1 MSSTSISLPSKPSNT
16 TSSTTTVAANLSFMA
31 AQQPFNDALPLLHHP
46 LPHHHHHA
54 QNQNTAHRLANHA
67 LLPPLDIHNTRF
79 SNKFA
84 LSSAGNTA
92 NMGTATLNSP
102 SAAFAALGFGGTRI
116 HGQSGLGISANALVD
131 HHPDGV
137 AALSDM
143 FENGLSLNVNG
154 SVMEKSAS
162 DGGWM
167 CSSARCLAHN
177 LSSSS
182 QCYVTS
188 NPSTPPRS
196 ASSTSSTFSFPPSPS
211 STTSLGS
218 GFMFTKPQPHI
229 APRVNHQHQHQHHS
243 SGGALSGGTSLGLVF
258 GGKTLYSTPAPP
270 PPTLPAPTQLQLA
283 GSNGL
288 ALGGGSQFVG
298 GNGPLTTGNFQ
309 PQIPL
314 LALPP
319 HLHPTRPQPQPQP
332 NAPLAQHPN
341 PLLSLASLT
350 NILAPSG
357 LRLSQG
363 GRVRNVCPDSN
374 NPVLMFWPDNEPLPV
389 LSQCRPPLPV
399 DYTKTTRETV
409 QGVGAN
415 GLPPILNTGNVG
427 PMEKQPLDWT
437 CGVCKYINWRRR
449 KVCQCCFPYAPG
461 NEPPANHEDKIKIIS
476 ALLTAS
482 SSAPGP
488 FNGNALTPTSTIP
501 SLVPPPALQPNLV
514 QQQQQ
519 LLQMQIQLQ
528 IQKAQAQ
535 LNLFT
540 QQQQQRLA
548 MGGNAWTSSPSS
560 EMGGS
565 SGAGSPF
572 VPSTGASNLINSS
585 TSTLNLNT
593 AIAKPATPSSSL
605 GALPQSQSTPS
616 PLSVFSTT
624 KRSIWAMDSQGATA
638 SSSPVPSSSSSGSP
652 SSSPGV
658 DPEATVKLGGNSG
671 WFPGQA
677 TAAGNKFGEIGSGKA
692 VAGGVARKAS
702 LQLPSLAQFDF
713 GVGGGAASPA
723 SATSRTGSPAVFG
736 QNYHLP
742 SSSSA
747 SSLSSLG
754 MGLGNGSFGLG
765 RQVGSSNSGPTL
777 F

>member
-1 MSSTSISLPSKPSNT
+1 MSSTTISLPSKPSTT
-16 TSSTTTVAANLSFMA
+16 TSSATTTAANLSFMA

-46 LPHHHHHA
+46 LPHHHHHT

-67 LLPPLDIHNTRF
+67 LLPPLDIHTTRF

-84 LSSAGNTA
+84 LSSTGNTA
-92 NMGTATLNSP
+92 NMGMATTATLNSP
-102 SAAFAALGFGGTRI
+102 CAAFAALGFGGTRI
-116 HGQSGLGISANALVD
+116 HGQSGLGISASSVVD

-154 SVMEKSAS
+154 AVMEKNAP
-162 DGGWM
+162 DGGWI
-167 CSSARCLAHN
+167 
-177 LSSSS
+177 
-182 QCYVTS
+182 TS

-229 APRVNHQHQHQHHS
+229 APRVNHQHQHQS
-243 SGGALSGGTSLGLVF
+243 TGGALSGGTSLGLVF

-270 PPTLPAPTQLQLA
+270 PPTLPTAAQLQLA
-283 GSNGL
+283 NPSGL
-288 ALGGGSQFVG
+288 GLGGGSQFVG
-298 GNGPLTTGNFQ
+298 GNGPLTAGNLQ

-319 HLHPTRPQPQPQP
+319 HLHPTRPQPQP
-332 NAPLAQHPN
+332 NTPLAQHPN

-389 LSQCRPPLPV
+389 LSQCRPPLPA
-399 DYTKTTRETV
+399 DFTKTTRETV

-461 NEPPANHEDKIKIIS
+461 NEPPANHEDKMKIIS

-482 SSAPGP
+482 SSASGP
-488 FNGNALTPTSTIP
+488 FNGNALTPTSTLTP
-501 SLVPPPALQPNLV
+501 SVVPPPVLQPNLV

-548 MGGNAWTSSPSS
+548 MGGNAWTPSPSS
-560 EMGGS
+560 EMGSS

-572 VPSTGASNLINSS
+572 VPSTGTSNLINSS
-585 TSTLNLNT
+585 TSTLNLNM
-593 AIAKPATPSSSL
+593 AIAKPTTPSSSL
-605 GALPQSQSTPS
+605 GALPQSQSTSS
-616 PLSVFSTT
+616 PLSVFSTA
-624 KRSIWAMDSQGATA
+624 KRSIWAMDSEGATA
-638 SSSPVPSSSSSGSP
+638 SSSPVPSSSSGSP

-677 TAAGNKFGEIGSGKA
+677 TVAGNKFGDIGSGKA
-692 VAGGVARKAS
+692 VGGGVARKAS
-702 LQLPSLAQFDF
+702 LQLPSLTQFDF
-713 GVGGGAASPA
+713 GLGGGAASPA

-736 QNYHLP
+736 QGYHLP